1 MSNEYQVLSERIYSD
16 FPIFGSCIR
25 QRAAVAL
32 SKDKSPQ
39 AVKILAEAVVRSG
52 DRKVITIAL
61 EALRNLRDR
70 DSVNAFCQVW
80 AESRHKDLT
89 TILKNRRYVSTEPK
103 FLVLSALKV
112 GTLDLVKRG
121 DVKVLDPLL
130 AAISDKDTQIASA
143 ASVCLVELQD
153 RKVIDA
159 LCKRWIENPSSQL
172 QNVIQKGG
180 YEPEE
185 PSSKALFY
193 FLLGEWQKYENLD
206 FDQSLLAK
214 AYQLAPQE
222 LKGRISE
229 KARTGGRIE
238 LIKILTDTRLS
249 FNVDTITDQYWE
261 IFTDILKLQP
271 NRREIWRFL
280 NNAPAL
286 YSKKLLD
293 KLSNTSPKWS
303 NNIEE
308 FTFKQLFELAKNLK
322 EQDFNFLS
330 SFEAQKTTH
339 TKTLTGH
346 TNALMN
352 LVISLDGQTL
362 ISSSADDT
370 VRFWNLLSGNQ
381 IKTLASP
388 SYLAAISSDGRVLAS
403 GSRDE
408 SPLEHPNIQFK
419 ELVDTFGALPDS
431 FSYGDA
437 RAITINIRLW
447 DLPNATLSKTFK
459 VSTTG
464 PGSNR
469 LDDSQV
475 LHTSLVYSLAISPN
489 GKILISG
496 SEDKTIRLWSL
507 PDGNHIKTLRGHT
520 DAVCCLKMSPNGKIL
535 ISGSHD
541 KTIRLWSYP
550 DGTFIKTLIG
560 HTDVVNS
567 LAISPDGTILV
578 SGSHDKTIRLWSL
591 PDGTFIKTLT
601 GHADLVNSLV
611 ISPDGTIL
619 VSGSQDKTIRLWSL
633 PDGTFIK
640 TLTGHTDAVYSLV
653 ISPDGKTLAS
663 GGQDNTIRLWKLSQ
677 NIPIDK
683 FNIEDISKIELKID
697 DYRIKE
703 SFRNILKFTLAL
715 IHLRQ
720 QFDIDIEDS

>member
-1 MSNEYQVLSERIYSD
+1 MTSLDYQVLSRRIYND
-16 FPIFGSCIR
+16 FPVIGWLLRRWAAWQLAKDNGSG
-25 QRAAVAL
+25 QAVA
-32 SKDKSPQ
+32 
-39 AVKILAEAVVRSG
+39 ILAEVVTRSQDQAVREM
-52 DRKVITIAL
+52 AL
-61 EALRNLRDR
+61 AALNQLKAQYAI
-70 DSVNAFCQVW
+70 NAFCQVW

-89 TILKNRRYVSTEPK
+89 TILKNRRYISTEPK

-112 GTLDLVKRG
+112 GALDKVKKG
-121 DVKVLDPLL
+121 DIKVLDPLL

-153 RKVIDA
+153 REAIDA

-193 FLLGEWQKYENLD
+193 FLLGEWQKYEDLD
-206 FDQSLLAK
+206 LDQSLLARS
-214 AYQLAPQE
+214 YQLASQK
-222 LKGRISE
+222 LKEMVSE
-229 KARTGGRIE
+229 KARTSGRIE

-249 FNVDTITDQYWE
+249 FDVETITDQYWE

-271 NRREIWRFL
+271 KRKEIWRFL
-280 NNAPAL
+280 YNAPAL

-303 NNIEE
+303 NKVEE
-308 FTFKQLFELAKNLK
+308 FTFKQLLELAKNLK
-322 EQDFNFLS
+322 EQDFNFLV

-346 TNALMN
+346 TNALVN
-352 LVISLDGQTL
+352 LVISSDGQTL
-362 ISSSADDT
+362 ISSSADNT
-370 VRFWNLLSGNQ
+370 VRFWNLLNGNQ
-381 IKTLASP
+381 IKILTSS
-388 SYLAAISSDGRVLAS
+388 SYLAAISSDGRVLVS
-403 GSRDE
+403 GSQDK
-408 SPLEHPNIQFK
+408 SPLEHPNIEFR
-419 ELVDTFGALPDS
+419 EIADAFGAFPDS
-431 FSYGDA
+431 FSYGDLS
-437 RAITINIRLW
+437 AITINIRVW

-464 PGSNR
+464 TGSNR
-469 LDDSQV
+469 LDDSQI
-475 LHTSLVYSLAISPN
+475 LHTSLVLSLVISPN

-520 DAVCCLKMSPNGKIL
+520 EAVCCLKMSPEGQIL
-535 ISGSHD
+535 VSSSYD
-541 KTIRLWSYP
+541 KTIRLWSHP

-560 HTDVVNS
+560 HTDAVNS
-567 LAISPDGTILV
+567 LAISPDGRILA
-578 SGSHDKTIRLWSL
+578 SGSQDNTIRLWNF
-591 PDGTFIKTLT
+591 PDGTFIK
-601 GHADLVNSLV
+601 A
-611 ISPDGTIL
+611 
-619 VSGSQDKTIRLWSL
+619 
-633 PDGTFIK
+633 
-640 TLTGHTDAVYSLV
+640 LTGHTDAVYSLV

-663 GGQDNTIRLWKLSQ
+663 GSQDNTIRLWKLSQ
-677 NIPIDK
+677 NMPIDK
-683 FNIEDISKIELKID
+683 FNIEDISEIELKVD